1 MQNMQ
6 PNLIQNLTQLL
17 QNPELEKIISE
28 AIAGTDPKNPK
39 FVFLS
44 QNDVD
49 KMIKKPN
56 ESKPTSPFDRFK
68 PVEVQLKTE
77 TEKDKMA
84 SPSIKI
90 NPDVQV
96 ATVHMMDGAET
107 QVKKQKTELDEL
119 KEKIAKSTSLSEI
132 AELGLQLATL
142 AEKQEQEVK
151 NAKIE
156 KFTEVVNNGM
166 DAVLDMTH
174 TLKAVGESFNKW
186 QDVENRNPDTIQQ
199 IQDNTTML
207 LERVTVVAKQL
218 QQKIQDYK

>member
-6 PNLIQNLTQLL
+6 PDLIQNIATML
-17 QNPELEKIISE
+17 QNPEFEKIISE
-28 AIAGTDPKNPK
+28 AISGKDPKNPQV
-39 FVFLS
+39 VFLS
-44 QNDVD
+44 KNDVD
-49 KMIKKPN
+49 KMIKKPTA
-56 ESKPTSPFDRFK
+56 ESKPTYPFDRLK
-68 PVEVQLKTE
+68 PVEIKLE
-77 TEKDKMA
+77 TDNKKDNVV
-84 SPSIKI
+84 SPSVKT
-90 NPDVQV
+90 NPDVPV
-96 ATVHMMDGAET
+96 ATVHVMNG
-107 QVKKQKTELDEL
+107 VKPQKTELDEL

-142 AEKQEQEVK
+142 AEKQEQEAK

-186 QDVENRNPDTIQQ
+186 QDVEKRNPDTIQE
-199 IQDNTTML
+199 IQDETSVL
-207 LERVTVVAKQL
+207 LERVVVYAKQL

>member
-1 MQNMQ
+1 MQNTQ
-6 PNLIQNLTQLL
+6 PDLIQNITQLL

-28 AIAGTDPKNPK
+28 AISGNDSKNPK
-39 FVFLS
+39 VFFLS
-44 QNDVD
+44 KNDVD
-49 KMIKKPN
+49 KMIKKPT
-56 ESKPTSPFDRFK
+56 ESKPTSPLERLK
-68 PVEVQLKTE
+68 PVEVKFENGKEDVT
-77 TEKDKMA
+77 

-90 NPDVQV
+90 NPDVQM

-142 AEKQEQEVK
+142 AEKQEQEAK

-186 QDVENRNPDTIQQ
+186 QEVDNRNPDTIQQ

>member
-6 PNLIQNLTQLL
+6 PDLIQNIATML
-17 QNPELEKIISE
+17 QNPEFEKIISE
-28 AIAGTDPKNPK
+28 AISGKDPKNPQV
-39 FVFLS
+39 VFLS
-44 QNDVD
+44 KNDVE
-49 KMIKKPN
+49 KMIKKPT
-56 ESKPTSPFDRFK
+56 ESKPTYPFDRLK

-77 TEKDKMA
+77 NKKDDIT
-84 SPSIKI
+84 SPSVKI
-90 NPDVQV
+90 NPDVPV
-96 ATVHMMDGAET
+96 ATVHMMNG
-107 QVKKQKTELDEL
+107 VKPQKTELDEL

-142 AEKQEQEVK
+142 AEKQEQEAK

-166 DAVLDMTH
+166 DAVLDITH

-186 QDVENRNPDTIQQ
+186 QDVENRTPDTIQQ

>member
-6 PNLIQNLTQLL
+6 PDLIQNIATML
-17 QNPELEKIISE
+17 QNPEFEKIISE
-28 AIAGTDPKNPK
+28 AISGKDPKNPQV
-39 FVFLS
+39 VFLS
-44 QNDVD
+44 KNDVD
-49 KMIKKPN
+49 KMIKKPTA
-56 ESKPTSPFDRFK
+56 ESKPIYPFDRLK
-68 PVEVQLKTE
+68 PVEIKLE
-77 TEKDKMA
+77 TDNKKDNVV
-84 SPSIKI
+84 SPSVKT
-90 NPDVQV
+90 NPDVPV
-96 ATVHMMDGAET
+96 ATVHVMNG
-107 QVKKQKTELDEL
+107 VKPQKTELDEL

-142 AEKQEQEVK
+142 AEKQEQEAK

-186 QDVENRNPDTIQQ
+186 QDVEKRNPDTIQE
-199 IQDNTTML
+199 IQDETSVL
-207 LERVTVVAKQL
+207 LERVVVYAKQL

>member
-6 PNLIQNLTQLL
+6 PDLIQNIATML

-28 AIAGTDPKNPK
+28 AISGNDPKNPK
-39 FVFLS
+39 VFFLS
-44 QNDVD
+44 KNDVD
-49 KMIKKPN
+49 KMIKKPT
-56 ESKPTSPFDRFK
+56 ESKPTSPLERLK
-68 PVEVQLKTE
+68 PVEIKFE
-77 TEKDKMA
+77 TENKKDNVV
-84 SPSIKI
+84 SPSVKI
-90 NPDVQV
+90 NPDVPV
-96 ATVHMMDGAET
+96 ATVHMMNS
-107 QVKKQKTELDEL
+107 VKPQKTELDEL

-142 AEKQEQEVK
+142 AEKQEQKAK

-174 TLKAVGESFNKW
+174 TLKAVGESFHKW
-186 QDVENRNPDTIQQ
+186 QDVEKRNPDTIQQ

-207 LERVTVVAKQL
+207 LERVTVFAKQL

>member
-6 PNLIQNLTQLL
+6 PDLIQNIATML
-17 QNPELEKIISE
+17 QNPEFEKIISE
-28 AIAGTDPKNPK
+28 AISGKDPKNPQV
-39 FVFLS
+39 VFLS
-44 QNDVD
+44 KNDVD
-49 KMIKKPN
+49 KMIKKPT
-56 ESKPTSPFDRFK
+56 ESKSTSPLERLK

-77 TEKDKMA
+77 NKKDDIT
-84 SPSIKI
+84 SPSVKI
-90 NPDVQV
+90 NPDVPV
-96 ATVHMMDGAET
+96 ATVHMMNS
-107 QVKKQKTELDEL
+107 VKPQKTELDEL

-142 AEKQEQEVK
+142 AEKQEQEAK

-186 QDVENRNPDTIQQ
+186 QDVEKRNPDTIQQ

>member
-6 PNLIQNLTQLL
+6 PDLIQNIATML
-17 QNPELEKIISE
+17 QNPEFEKIISE
-28 AIAGTDPKNPK
+28 AISGKDPKNPQV
-39 FVFLS
+39 FFLS
-44 QNDVD
+44 KNDVD
-49 KMIKKPN
+49 KMIKKPTA
-56 ESKPTSPFDRFK
+56 ESKPTSPLERLK
-68 PVEVQLKTE
+68 PVEIKFE
-77 TEKDKMA
+77 TENKKDNVA
-84 SPSIKI
+84 SPSIKT
-90 NPDVQV
+90 NPDVPV
-96 ATVHMMDGAET
+96 ATVHVMNG
-107 QVKKQKTELDEL
+107 VKPQKTELDEL

-142 AEKQEQEVK
+142 AEKQEQEAK

-186 QDVENRNPDTIQQ
+186 QDVEKRNPDTIQE
-199 IQDNTTML
+199 IQDETSVL
-207 LERVTVVAKQL
+207 LERVVVYAKQL